1 MAGIHVTVL
10 CSVPIGGL
18 GQSNYIQKIACLL
31 LDLDMVT
38 GLVDEKKEILVSI
51 VSPSWLIK
59 LFQRLILHIFIRFC

>member
-51 VSPSWLIK
+51 VSPSFRD
-59 LFQRLILHIFIRFC
+59 LFYIFLLGFVNANE